1 MIILFDNQIEYGNN
15 SSNKNRQEG
24 EFRLMDSIVEY
35 DSEEHILYVKLTDQ
49 KIVST
54 IPLGDS
60 VFIDISDNNKPVG
73 IKYKVTNK
81 NPETIKALQ
90 SLFLS

>member
-1 MIILFDNQIEYGNN
+1 MN
-15 SSNKNRQEG
+15 
-24 EFRLMDSIVEY
+24 SIVEY
-35 DSEEHILYVKLTDQ
+35 DNDDNTLYVKLTDQ

-73 IKYKVTNK
+73 IKYIVTDK

>member
-1 MIILFDNQIEYGNN
+1 MNGT
-15 SSNKNRQEG
+15 
-24 EFRLMDSIVEY
+24 VEY
-35 DSEEHILYVKLTDQ
+35 DPDDSVLYVKLTDK

-60 VFIDISDNNKPVG
+60 VFIDISDDNKPVG
-73 IKYKVTNK
+73 IKYILTDK
-81 NPETIKALQ
+81 NPDNIKAIQ

>member
-1 MIILFDNQIEYGNN
+1 
-15 SSNKNRQEG
+15 
-24 EFRLMDSIVEY
+24 MDSIVEY
-35 DSEEHILYVKLTDQ
+35 DSEDNTLYVKLTDQ

-54 IPLGDS
+54 IPLGNS

-73 IKYKVTNK
+73 IKYLVTNK
-81 NPETIKALQ
+81 SPETIKALQ

>member
-1 MIILFDNQIEYGNN
+1 LE
-15 SSNKNRQEG
+15 
-24 EFRLMDSIVEY
+24 LDSIVEY
-35 DSEEHILYVKLTDQ
+35 DPEDNILYVKLTDR

-54 IPLGDS
+54 ISLGGS

-73 IKYKVTNK
+73 IKYTLTDR

>member
-1 MIILFDNQIEYGNN
+1 
-15 SSNKNRQEG
+15 
-24 EFRLMDSIVEY
+24 MDPIVEY
-35 DSEEHILYVKLTDQ
+35 NSEDKNLYVKLTNQ

-54 IPLGDS
+54 IPLGES

-73 IKYKVTNK
+73 IKYMVTNN
-81 NPETIKALQ
+81 NPETLKALE

>member
-1 MIILFDNQIEYGNN
+1 
-15 SSNKNRQEG
+15 
-24 EFRLMDSIVEY
+24 MDSIVEY
-35 DSEEHILYVKLTDQ
+35 DHEDNTLYVKLTDQ

-54 IPLGDS
+54 IPLGGS

-73 IKYKVTNK
+73 IKYTVTDR
-81 NPETIKALQ
+81 NPEMIKALQ

>member
-1 MIILFDNQIEYGNN
+1 
-15 SSNKNRQEG
+15 
-24 EFRLMDSIVEY
+24 MDSIVEY
-35 DSEEHILYVKLTDQ
+35 DSEDHILYVKLTDQ

>member
-1 MIILFDNQIEYGNN
+1 V
-15 SSNKNRQEG
+15 
-24 EFRLMDSIVEY
+24 DSIVEY
-35 DSEEHILYVKLTDQ
+35 DHEDNTLYVKLTDQ

-60 VFIDISDNNKPVG
+60 VFIDINDNNKPVG
-73 IKYKVTNK
+73 IKYIVTNK
-81 NPETIKALQ
+81 NPETIMALQ